1 MQTQCN
7 FQTITMRPFV
17 DTQDCLGEASAQS
30 SFLYN
35 YCYQVPDAWFSGQTT
50 GADHRYV
57 KFVWRDNTPAV
68 SAMYGNCNMTATA
81 YTNSQ
86 CNQAYGNTTTQGMS
100 VQFVGGANN
109 NGCYAIGP
117 TSSI

>member
-1 MQTQCN
+1 
-7 FQTITMRPFV
+7 
-17 DTQDCLGEASAQS
+17 
-30 SFLYN
+30 
-35 YCYQVPDAWFSGQTT
+35 
-50 GADHRYV
+50 
-57 KFVWRDNTPAV
+57 
-68 SAMYGNCNMTATA
+68 MYGNCNMTATA

-117 TSSI
+117 TSSIQFKCTPTSFQMQGYGYSNACSGATVG

>member
-1 MQTQCN
+1 
-7 FQTITMRPFV
+7 
-17 DTQDCLGEASAQS
+17 
-30 SFLYN
+30 
-35 YCYQVPDAWFSGQTT
+35 
-50 GADHRYV
+50 
-57 KFVWRDNTPAV
+57 
-68 SAMYGNCNMTATA
+68 MYGNCNMTATA